1 MVSTLTEALRAKYK
15 KERQKRRLLKGVMNM
30 VELALIAIFGLAMGY
45 VCRQNKKN
53 WKDSKEHNK
62 LLKQQEKRRVKE
74 EKLRTMRIK
83 HPKVIYLDDRRFPQP
98 TQRII

>member
-1 MVSTLTEALRAKYK
+1 
-15 KERQKRRLLKGVMNM
+15 M

-53 WKDSKEHNK
+53 WKALKEHNK
-62 LLKQQEKRRVKE
+62 LLKQQEKRRLRD

-83 HPKVIYLDDRRFPQP
+83 HPKVKYLDDYRRFSQP
-98 TQRII
+98 EQVI